1 MGAGLLGEVTP
12 SNASK
17 AGPQVKPIYCAILEG
32 SGMVSPTGICGVVAR
47 AKVIFAAFGLVVSE
61 VAETEE
67 LKNAEKA
74 NPFE

>member
-1 MGAGLLGEVTP
+1 MGPGFLGEAKP

-17 AGPQVKPIYCAILEG
+17 AGPHVKPIYCDRCEG
-32 SGMVSPTGICGVVAR
+32 SGLVSPTGICGVVAR
-47 AKVIFAAFGLVVSE
+47 AKVIFAATGLVVSE
-61 VAETEE
+61 AAETEE